1 MSSRDSDVEEPHGV
15 VYVPRAIFPSPPVMK
30 ENLPPEEDDRPS
42 LSPASK
48 KLKLDSTRSVLF
60 APSSLSEEHELA
72 RPSFVKQLPEVREN
86 VQRWRASSTSFPL
99 LPLSDIEMEGV
110 SAQGDVD
117 DEPMDDYFVPSSQ
130 SQPYLES
137 VSFILP
143 TPSPELPAETLTA
156 VMSPAPS
163 SLTPLGSTPTL
174 HSPATS
180 PPLSSPPRKSSVS
193 YRPLSPPPSDL
204 PEEPMADIIEEDDD
218 DVIDRLKAEVAA
230 ELALDPEESDR
241 FSVPEVSDDSSS
253 EEEVRLSPRKASTC
267 VYVFSH
273 FFLET
278 EDRFSST
285 VRSSLTPTTVL
296 SNSGRPM
303 RQRKAPAREPVTL
316 TKAPRKAANPLK
328 ELLKEHNKAEKGGY
342 SATDLRRA
350 EEHIN
355 AIKDMK
361 IDDPST
367 EFLDQDPPPTRT
379 NTVKREGSMSA
390 VLDSQTVLTILGEDK
405 GGAVGRILQSDQRN
419 KVVRQRK
426 AHSGIDLFDQAE
438 RSFRKGRSS
447 AEGVKLVT
455 ADVSDVVFTRFRNA
469 VERNGKRDPH
479 RYQLQSAR
487 LSDQAVF

>member
-30 ENLPPEEDDRPS
+30 ENLPPAEDDRPS

-48 KLKLDSTRSVLF
+48 KLKLDPTRSVLF

-99 LPLSDIEMEGV
+99 LPLSDIEMEDV
-110 SAQGDVD
+110 PAQGDVD

-163 SLTPLGSTPTL
+163 SLTPLGSTPAR

-193 YRPLSPPPSDL
+193 YRPLSPPPSDF
-204 PEEPMADIIEEDDD
+204 PEEPMADTIEDDD

-241 FSVPEVSDDSSS
+241 LSVPDMSDDSSS
-253 EEEVRLSPRKASTC
+253 EEEVRLFPRKASTC
-267 VYVFSH
+267 VYGFSH

-278 EDRFSST
+278 QDRFSST
-285 VRSSLTPTTVL
+285 VRSSLAPTTVL

-316 TKAPRKAANPLK
+316 AKAPRKASNPLK
-328 ELLKEHNKAEKGGY
+328 ELLKQHNRAEKGGY

-361 IDDPST
+361 IDDPLT

-379 NTVKREGSMSA
+379 NTVKREGSTSA

-438 RSFRKGRSS
+438 RSFKKGRSS
-447 AEGVKLVT
+447 AEGVRLVT
-455 ADVSDVVFTRFRNA
+455 ANVSDVVFTRFRNA
-469 VERNGKRDPH
+469 VERNGKRDFY

-487 LSDQAVF
+487 LSDQAMF